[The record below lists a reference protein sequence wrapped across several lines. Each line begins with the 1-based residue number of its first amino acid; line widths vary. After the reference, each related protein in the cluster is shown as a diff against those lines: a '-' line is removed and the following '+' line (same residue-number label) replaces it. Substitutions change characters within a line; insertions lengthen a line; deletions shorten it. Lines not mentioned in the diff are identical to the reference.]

1 MMHWNFSYAD
11 TDLFLKV
18 NTSAI
23 IVPVLLLLLG
33 VIVIAVILTCKCSL
47 FCKLKIL
54 SCHFENNFFLP
65 FTFTFQGS
73 KRGKAEH
80 WQKCKWI
87 LSYLV
92 DFDFRIKNIMLK
104 SIVFCLNVLGHC
116 GTLREMTLM
125 IWCYVS
131 PSVLRTQRTLSSTI
145 TRAALLACTAERW
158 PWTISI
164 R

>member
-54 SCHFENNFFLP
+54 SCHFENNFFLH
-65 FTFTFQGS
+65 FSGKQ
-73 KRGKAEH
+73 KRKSRALAE
-80 WQKCKWI
+80 
-87 LSYLV
+87 
-92 DFDFRIKNIMLK
+92 M
-104 SIVFCLNVLGHC
+104 
-116 GTLREMTLM
+116 
-125 IWCYVS
+125 
-131 PSVLRTQRTLSSTI
+131 
-145 TRAALLACTAERW
+145 
-158 PWTISI
+158 
-164 R
+164 